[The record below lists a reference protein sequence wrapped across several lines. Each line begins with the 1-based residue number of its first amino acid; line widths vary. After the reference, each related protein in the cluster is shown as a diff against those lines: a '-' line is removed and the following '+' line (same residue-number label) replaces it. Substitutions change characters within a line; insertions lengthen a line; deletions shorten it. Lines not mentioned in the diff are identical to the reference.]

1 MRIENDTYMLDINP
15 VERKDDKGQPMVC
28 VELNRRDEVCSH
40 CCWRLIA
47 SNVWNLE
54 ELRRFAREVRTACD
68 VLEGK

>member
-15 VERKDDKGQPMVC
+15 VERKDDKGRPMVC
-28 VELNRRDEVCSH
+28 VGLYRRDESCPCATHWLGSD
-40 CCWRLIA
+40 I
-47 SNVWNLE
+47 WNIE